1 MKPLDVAAALAV
13 IVIWGLNFVIG
24 KIGVAQIPPLLLM
37 AVRFALVAAILS
49 PFLRPMG
56 RSWGLV
62 AAVSVVLGGLHF
74 GLMFSGLKG
83 VDAGPAAIAIQ
94 LTAPFSAIL
103 AAVYYR
109 ERMGRWQLLGMA
121 VAFVGVYVL
130 AGDPTAAPS
139 IPHLLLVVAAAFAWA
154 VANILIKRL
163 RGINVFVLNAWVALL
178 ALPQLLLASLL
189 LEHGQLAALAAADWR
204 GWGAILY
211 MALGASITAYG
222 IWYYLL
228 GKYEVNRIVPMT
240 LLSPVLAVVF
250 AVVILDETLSVRIVG
265 GGLLTIA
272 GVAMIQF
279 LRPAARVPVVQP

>member
-1 MKPLDVAAALAV
+1 
-13 IVIWGLNFVIG
+13 
-24 KIGVAQIPPLLLM
+24 
-37 AVRFALVAAILS
+37 
-49 PFLRPMG
+49 
-56 RSWGLV
+56 
-62 AAVSVVLGGLHF
+62 
-74 GLMFSGLKG
+74 
-83 VDAGPAAIAIQ
+83 

-103 AAVYYR
+103 AAIFYR

-139 IPHLLLVVAAAFAWA
+139 IPHLLLVVAAALAWA

-211 MALGASITAYG
+211 MALAASITAYG

-240 LLSPVLAVVF
+240 LLSPVLAVFF
-250 AVVILDETLSVRIVG
+250 AVLILDETLSVRIVG